1 MTKIFLHLV
10 LFSFVLSQCNS
21 KQEQDSSA
29 SCDGIMC
36 TQQFVSF
43 SVSVKD
49 GDGNSFALDDYK
61 VIDQQSDEDLPES
74 DMASGFYEHA
84 PAGPY
89 PLYSDS
95 FQNAHQNTERELL
108 FKGYYEGEEVISR
121 TYKVAADCCHV
132 QLLKGDLEISL

>member
-10 LFSFVLSQCNS
+10 LFSFVLSQCNG

-43 SVSVKD
+43 SVSIKD
-49 GDGNSFALDDYK
+49 SDGNSLALDEYK
-61 VIDQQSDEDLPES
+61 VIDLHSGKDLTES
-74 DMASGFYEHA
+74 VKASGFYDHA
-84 PAGPY
+84 PSGPY

-95 FQNAHQNTERELL
+95 FQKEHQNTERELL
-108 FKGYYEGEEVISR
+108 FKGYFEGEEIISR

-132 QLLKGDLEISL
+132 QLLKGELEIIL